1 VDEGFL
7 LGYASNARKY
17 RVFNNTSGVVE
28 IVIDVTFDE
37 SNGSQGH
44 IANELTGNE
53 VPTCE
58 AIKKITIGEVRP
70 QEINEDEELIWM
82 TNGDVH
88 GDARM
93 EDDQNTSQA
102 NPPTSSHSIQDE
114 VGQPQAMQEGD
125 SPEEAVAEEAPQE
138 QDDDEPIQCQRQ
150 APHP

>member
-1 VDEGFL
+1 M
-7 LGYASNARKY
+7 
-17 RVFNNTSGVVE
+17 T
-28 IVIDVTFDE
+28 
-37 SNGSQGH
+37 
-44 IANELTGNE
+44 NE
-53 VPTCE
+53 V
-58 AIKKITIGEVRP
+58 
-70 QEINEDEELIWM
+70 
-82 TNGDVH
+82 VH

-102 NPPTSSHSIQDE
+102 NLPTSSHSIQDE